1 LVIEITETAVLTDV
15 APAVETLNA
24 MRERGVR
31 VALDDFGI
39 GFSSLLRLR
48 DLPFDCLK
56 IDREFV
62 SGIAL
67 RDDGFSIVASVIHM
81 TQTLGIDCIAE
92 GVETVEQ
99 LEQLRRLGCRSAQ
112 GFLWSPAVAIEQ
124 VPIAPGVAPADRRAA
139 SRTASPADPATEAV
153 IMRLH
158 ATGASLHA
166 IAAELNQ
173 SGSRTRRGTRWQSRT
188 VAHVVSY
195 AAFPQIRR

>member
-1 LVIEITETAVLTDV
+1 MAVRASPVVWRRQGEPGQAAGLGDPHAEHAQARLGEV
-15 APAVETLNA
+15 VD
-24 MRERGVR
+24 R
-31 VALDDFGI
+31 AL
-39 GFSSLLRLR
+39 
-48 DLPFDCLK
+48 
-56 IDREFV
+56 
-62 SGIAL
+62 
-67 RDDGFSIVASVIHM
+67 
-81 TQTLGIDCIAE
+81 
-92 GVETVEQ
+92 ETVEQ
-99 LEQLRRLGCRSAQ
+99 LVQLRRLGCRSAQ
-112 GFLWSPAVAIEQ
+112 GFLWSPAVAIDQ
-124 VPIAPGVAPADRRAA
+124 VPLEPGVIRADRRAR